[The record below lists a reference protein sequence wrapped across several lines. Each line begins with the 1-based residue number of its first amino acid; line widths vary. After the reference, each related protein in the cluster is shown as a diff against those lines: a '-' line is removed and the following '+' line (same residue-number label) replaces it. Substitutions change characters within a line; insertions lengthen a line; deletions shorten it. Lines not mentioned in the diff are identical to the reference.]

1 MNLEKEN
8 KKLGEMLRAN
18 NIRNDNKELKIK
30 KLIEEYEKKL
40 KDMAASAA
48 KDIVTRDQEVA
59 ELHNQVDRFKQID
72 KRFEAQIEIYKNDDI
87 IKKVLEATYLGK

>member
-1 MNLEKEN
+1 
-8 KKLGEMLRAN
+8 MLRAN

-30 KLIEEYEKKL
+30 KLIEDYEKKMKNL
-40 KDMAASAA
+40 AASHA

-72 KRFEAQIEIYKNDDI
+72 KRFEAQIEIYKNDETI
-87 IKKVLEATYLGK
+87 SKILRATYLGKQ